1 MNKQRR
7 KALNQAFCLVDK
19 AKEILEGVR
28 EDEQEEH
35 DTLPG
40 VLQSRE
46 RREEIDSFIHMLD
59 EAYRYL
65 DNAGSIIDQR

>member
-1 MNKQRR
+1 MKEQRR
-7 KALNQAFCLVDK
+7 KALDKAFCLVDR
-19 AKEILEGVR
+19 AREILEGVR

-40 VLQSRE
+40 VLQSRD
-46 RREEIDSFIHMLD
+46 RGEEIESYIHMLD

-65 DNAGSIIDQR
+65 GDAGSIINQM